1 MKKKEL
7 NVLISR
13 EKRRIIST
21 FYNESGRRRIRRN
34 EQEWHLKHFRSHAKR
49 EAMLVLSG
57 ETCQSLAGRCFNGV
71 SNDLF
76 LYDHYERHDNG
87 YSPSSS
93 GTHLWI
99 FCLSEVFV
107 CNLTICRNG
116 AFTFAKQFF
125 FKDIKIIKRIE
136 EVWDE
141 ASHAASP
148 EPFLA
153 ELNALFNLIFAY
165 CYQMFSNSGRKQK
178 NEHKTTSKQDVI
190 KMIKEY
196 LKKNSGR
203 DSDINSLARLAGYSP
218 QHFQRIFLAAT
229 GRRVKEYIDILRLE
243 KYEQI
248 KDSCSVKVIATELG
262 FSSSAAFAH
271 WKKSKKLKG
280 TS

>member
-7 NVLISR
+7 DVLISR

-21 FYNESGRRRIRRN
+21 FYNECGRRRIS
-34 EQEWHLKHFRSHAKR
+34 ELELKWHLKHSRSHAKR

-57 ETCQSLAGRCFNGV
+57 ETCQALAGHCFKGI

-76 LYDHYERHDNG
+76 LYDHYERHDDG
-87 YSPSSS
+87 YSPSSN
-93 GTHLWI
+93 GTHLWV
-99 FCLSEVFV
+99 FLLSEVFV

-116 AFTFAKQFF
+116 SFTFAKQFF
-125 FKDIKIIKRIE
+125 FKDLEIIKRIE

-141 ASHAASP
+141 ASHAVSP

-165 CYQMFSNSGRKQK
+165 GYRIFSDSGRKQK
-178 NEHKTTSKQDVI
+178 NEHKTILKQEVI
-190 KMIKEY
+190 KMIKDY

-203 DSDINSLARLAGYSP
+203 DSDIHSLARLSGYSP
-218 QHFQRIFLAAT
+218 QHFQRIFFAAT
-229 GRRVKEYIDILRLE
+229 GRRVKEYIDMIRLE
-243 KYEQI
+243 KYEQL
-248 KDSCSVKVIATELG
+248 KGSCSVKVIASELG

-271 WKKSKKLKG
+271 WKKSKNRK
-280 TS
+280 